1 MKKKLDCVLL
11 IDDEASNFLNLRTIQ
26 RAELAEHI
34 ETTLNGEEAIDYL
47 TNSGKYE
54 RTGGDVYPQ
63 PSLIFLD
70 INMPV
75 MDGWEFLQAYQNLQD
90 NQKGKIVIVML
101 TTSFNPADMTKSLTY
116 KEVSGYKNKP
126 LSSEILDEI
135 MVKCF
140 ADYL

>member
-1 MKKKLDCVLL
+1 MKKKLACVLL
-11 IDDEASNFLNLRTIQ
+11 VDDDDAANFLARKTIQ
-26 RAELAEHI
+26 RAGLVEHI
-34 ETTLNGEEAIDYL
+34 ETVLNGKEAITYL

-54 RTGGDVYPQ
+54 HGGVYPQ

-90 NQKGKIVIVML
+90 NQKGEIIIVML
-101 TTSFNPADMTKSLTY
+101 SASFNPADKIKALKF
-116 KEVSGYKNKP
+116 KEISGYKTKP
-126 LSSEILDEI
+126 LSAEILDEI
-135 MVKCF
+135 MIKHF